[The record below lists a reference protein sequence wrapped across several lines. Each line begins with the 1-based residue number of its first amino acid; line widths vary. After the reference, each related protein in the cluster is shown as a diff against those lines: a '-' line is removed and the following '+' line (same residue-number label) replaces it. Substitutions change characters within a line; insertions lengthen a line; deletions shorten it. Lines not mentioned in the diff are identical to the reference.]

1 MSQPNSVAAQPGF
14 ITVMLDVPFGL
25 AFPNGSY
32 RVFDPAKSLAVVQCT
47 LREGSRAFF
56 RSVPIIG
63 PTSFADLSA
72 KACEYQRPREDY
84 SYVATSVLQNGHEKA
99 TLNVHCG
106 VDGGFAESKYY
117 SELQVTFLEDDL
129 GVIDHKNNY
138 VLDRAADILNAF
150 LDKYR
155 LIAEDYRASRV
166 SADRNYY
173 VAVCHTSPLT
183 ADERGMDVDALFGT
197 LAVGRTFH
205 QKLGHGAANIL
216 RTNSLDHLGP
226 PPQMDN
232 RVLNIL
238 IDFVREPYEMPLS
251 YDLVMQA
258 LRSLQ
263 LERDTKLAILH
274 AATAV
279 EVHVLQ
285 LLHKVL
291 VGIGRTPAAAWDLL
305 ELDPDY
311 EGVAKRIKRLESH
324 TKEHCNVHHSPYS
337 AFVGGPLY
345 GRWKDVLAR
354 KRNRAVHA
362 GVASFGWTEA
372 AEAIGIAKEVI
383 VFLDNRVPAI
393 SNQVRLNPSVAG
405 LRESAGGILF

>member
-1 MSQPNSVAAQPGF
+1 MSQPNSLAARPGF
-14 ITVMLDVPFGL
+14 ITVIWDVPFGL
-25 AFPNGSY
+25 ALPNGSY
-32 RVFDPAKSLAVVQCT
+32 RVFDPVKNLAVVQST

-56 RSVPIIG
+56 RNVPIIG

-72 KACEYQRPREDY
+72 KAREYQRPREDY
-84 SYVATSVLQNGHEKA
+84 SYVATSVLQSGHEKA

-106 VDGGFAESKYY
+106 VDGGFAESKCY

-129 GVIDHKNNY
+129 GVIDHKDNC
-138 VLDRAADILNAF
+138 VLGRATDILNAF

-155 LIAEDYRASRV
+155 LLAEDYRAGRV

-205 QKLGHGAANIL
+205 QKLGNGAANIL

-226 PPQMDN
+226 PPQLDN

-238 IDFVREPYEMPLS
+238 IDFVRERYEMPLS
-251 YDLVMQA
+251 YDLIMQA

-285 LLHKVL
+285 LLHSVL
-291 VGIGRTPAAAWDLL
+291 VATGRTAAAAWDLL
-305 ELDPDY
+305 ETDPDY
-311 EGVAKRIKRLESH
+311 EGVAKRMKKLESH
-324 TKEHCNVHHSPYS
+324 TKEYCDAHHIAYSP
-337 AFVGGPLY
+337 FVGGALY
-345 GRWKDVLAR
+345 SRWKDVLTR

-362 GVASFGWTEA
+362 GVASFGWAEA

-383 VFLDNRVPAI
+383 NVLDQRIPELANYVQL
-393 SNQVRLNPSVAG
+393 SPSVG
-405 LRESAGGILF
+405 TLRESAGGVLF